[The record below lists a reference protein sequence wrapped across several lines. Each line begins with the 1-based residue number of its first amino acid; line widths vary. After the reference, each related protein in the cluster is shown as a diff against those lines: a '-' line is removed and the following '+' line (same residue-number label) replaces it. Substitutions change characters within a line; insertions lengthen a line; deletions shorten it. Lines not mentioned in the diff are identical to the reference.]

1 MLMHLNCSY
10 LHDNPNFIHFIP
22 QFPLENKLTIIII
35 LQTYFVN
42 AFKTKGEIFLYT
54 FLAGIILLVVAYF
67 TYGKFVE
74 KVFGVKE
81 ERSTPAYVNSDGVDY
96 VPMSTAKNSLIQLL
110 NIAGTGPIFGPI
122 MGALYGPVAFI
133 WIVVACI
140 FAGAVHDYLTGMI
153 SIRNRGAH
161 LPALASKFLGK
172 AMKHVV
178 NAFAV
183 LLLLLVGTVF
193 VTTPA
198 DLLYV
203 LMDGKVS
210 FAIIAGAI
218 FIYYILATLLPVDKI
233 IGRLYPY
240 FGAVLLLSALGV
252 GLGLIFTG
260 APIPELSLSNFHPDN
275 APIFPLLFFTITC
288 GALSGFH
295 ATQTPIISRTT
306 QKEGQGRKIF
316 YGMMIAE
323 GIIAMIWAAAAM
335 SLFDGYNGLQGML
348 AEGGPGLIVSEVS
361 IMLLGGIGGTI
372 AVLGVIVLPITSG
385 DTAFRS
391 ARMII
396 AEYINF
402 AQKKIT
408 SRLWIAIP
416 LFAVSAVLTQ
426 IDFNL
431 LWRYFSW
438 SNQATAVIAL
448 FVGSMYLYI
457 AKKNYFISLIPGTF
471 MLLMVLTYILNA
483 KIGFGLSWSTSWI
496 GGAIGTVILLV
507 LFFMAGN
514 KARANNVPL
523 EDDISNWKQSA

>member
-1 MLMHLNCSY
+1 M
-10 LHDNPNFIHFIP
+10 I
-22 QFPLENKLTIIII
+22 
-35 LQTYFVN
+35 
-42 AFKTKGEIFLYT
+42 T
-54 FLAGIILLVVAYF
+54 FLACIALLIIGYF

-81 ERSTPAYVNSDGVDY
+81 ARTTPAYTHADGVDY
-96 VPMSTAKNSLIQLL
+96 IAMSTPKNSLIQLL

-133 WIVVACI
+133 WIVIGCI

-161 LPALASKFLGK
+161 LPELASKFLGK
-172 AMKHVV
+172 VMKHVV

-203 LMDGKVS
+203 VMDQKIS
-210 FAIIAGAI
+210 LTLIIAAI

-240 FGAVLLLSALGV
+240 FGALLLISALGV
-252 GLGLIFTG
+252 GIGLVATG
-260 APIPELSLSNFHPDN
+260 ANIPEISLQNFHPAN

-306 QKEGQGRKIF
+306 QNENQGRKIF

-335 SLFDGYNGLQGML
+335 SLFDGYNGLSDFL
-348 AEGGPGLIVSEVS
+348 ANGGPGAVVSEAS
-361 IMLLGGIGGTI
+361 TMMLGAIGGTLAI
-372 AVLGVIVLPITSG
+372 LGVVVLPITSG

-396 AEYINF
+396 ADYINF
-402 AQKKIT
+402 SQKKFS
-408 SRLWIAIP
+408 SRLWIAVP
-416 LFAVSAVLTQ
+416 LFVISLGLTQ
-426 IDFNL
+426 IDFNI

-438 SNQATAVIAL
+438 ANQSTAVIAL
-448 FVGSMYLYI
+448 FVGAMYLYI
-457 AKKNYFISLIPGTF
+457 AKKNYWISLIPGTF
-471 MLLMVLTYILNA
+471 MLLMVLTYIFNA
-483 KIGFGLSWSTSWI
+483 PIGFGLSMNASWI
-496 GGAIGTVILLV
+496 GGAIGTVALV
-507 LFFMAGN
+507 ALFFSAAK
-514 KARANNVPL
+514 KARANNLPL
-523 EDDISNWKQSA
+523 EEDISGWKKSA

>member
-1 MLMHLNCSY
+1 M
-10 LHDNPNFIHFIP
+10 
-22 QFPLENKLTIIII
+22 
-35 LQTYFVN
+35 
-42 AFKTKGEIFLYT
+42 YT
-54 FLAGIILLVVAYF
+54 FLAGVVLLIVGYF

-81 ERSTPAYVNSDGVDY
+81 ERATPAYVNNDGIDY
-96 VPMSTAKNSLIQLL
+96 VPMSTQKNSLIQLL
-110 NIAGTGPIFGPI
+110 NIAGTGPVFGPI

-133 WIVVACI
+133 WIVIGCI

-153 SIRNRGAH
+153 SIRNKGAH
-161 LPALASKFLGK
+161 LPELASKFLGK
-172 AMKHVV
+172 IMRHVV

-193 VTTPA
+193 VSTPA
-198 DLLYV
+198 SLLHV
-203 LMDGKVS
+203 LMDGKI
-210 FAIIAGAI
+210 ALGIIIAAI

-240 FGAVLLLSALGV
+240 FGALLVISAVGV
-252 GLGLIFTG
+252 GIGLIATG
-260 APIPELSLSNFHPDN
+260 APIPEISLQNFHPAN

-306 QKEGQGRKIF
+306 QKEKQGRKIF

-335 SLFDGYNGLQGML
+335 SLFDGYNGLSDLL
-348 AEGGPGLIVSEVS
+348 AAGGPGAIVSEVS
-361 IMLLGGIGGTI
+361 MKMMGAIGGTL
-372 AVLGVIVLPITSG
+372 AVLGVVVLPITSG

-396 AEYINF
+396 AEYLNI
-402 AQKKIT
+402 AQRKLS
-408 SRLWIAIP
+408 SRLWIATP
-416 LFAVSAVLTQ
+416 LFAISVVLTQ

-438 SNQATAVIAL
+438 ANQATAVIAL
-448 FVGSMYLYI
+448 FVGAMYLYI
-457 AKKNYFISLIPGTF
+457 ARKNYWISLVPGSF
-471 MLLMVLTYILNA
+471 MLVMVITYILNA
-483 KIGFGLSWSTSWI
+483 QIGFGLPMNIAWI
-496 GGAIGTVILLV
+496 GGIVGAGILIA
-507 LFFMAGN
+507 LFF
-514 KARANNVPL
+514 RAAAKNRSNNLSL
-523 EDDISNWKQSA
+523 EVDVSDWNQVA